1 MIQSSQPSSLKFT
14 CRAFLL
20 HLDLD
25 FFPCRFPYTPS
36 SFATFTSFSLTDLRD
51 LICSFISLNRF
62 SLFLERVPSCL
73 RSTSVSDLPSVTL
86 SWRQSCTSQPAFV
99 ESSRSRDLESS
110 SLEVCKSPG
119 ALLNILNSAPTSSSF
134 SERVETSNRYFC
146 LRRGECK
153 RSSAGIKGENNCSQI
168 HLGCTV
174 FRGRTGGVR
183 GRRGSGD
190 GGLTF
195 SHRGLLSLSCC
206 SNVHPGPD

>member
-20 HLDLD
+20 HLVLD
-25 FFPCRFPYTPS
+25 FLPCQTS
-36 SFATFTSFSLTDLRD
+36 SATRMALSCWLRP
-51 LICSFISLNRF
+51 LLSS
-62 SLFLERVPSCL
+62 PSCR
-73 RSTSVSDLPSVTL
+73 RSTSVSDLLSVTL
-86 SWRQSCTSQPAFV
+86 SWKQRCTLNISQTSRTSQPDLV
-99 ESSRSRDLESS
+99 ESSGSRDREASSRLEP
-110 SLEVCKSPG
+110 EVCKPPG

-153 RSSAGIKGENNCSQI
+153 RLSARIKEENNCCQI

-174 FRGRTGGVR
+174 FRQRRER
-183 GRRGSGD
+183 GEG

-195 SHRGLLSLSCC
+195 SHRGLLWLFLVFQTFTLNLPQTNC
-206 SNVHPGPD
+206 S

>member
-62 SLFLERVPSCL
+62 SLFLERV
-73 RSTSVSDLPSVTL
+73 
-86 SWRQSCTSQPAFV
+86 TSQPAFV

-183 GRRGSGD
+183 GRRGSGG

>member
-25 FFPCRFPYTPS
+25 FFPCRFPCRLPSAVLLRRLDTPS
-36 SFATFTSFSLTDLRD
+36 SF
-51 LICSFISLNRF
+51 
-62 SLFLERVPSCL
+62 
-73 RSTSVSDLPSVTL
+73 
-86 SWRQSCTSQPAFV
+86 PAFV
-99 ESSRSRDLESS
+99 ESSGSKDLESS

-174 FRGRTGGVR
+174 FRGSTGGVR
-183 GRRGSGD
+183 GRRGSGV